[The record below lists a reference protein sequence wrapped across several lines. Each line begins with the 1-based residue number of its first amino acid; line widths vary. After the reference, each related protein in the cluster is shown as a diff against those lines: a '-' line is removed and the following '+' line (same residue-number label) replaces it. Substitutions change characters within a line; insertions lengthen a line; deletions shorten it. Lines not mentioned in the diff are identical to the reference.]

1 MSRKLLGIYPPFAP
15 EIQQKIVEILQPY
28 GGEAVFMPKE
38 IKDSERETY
47 VVGEIGEAEML
58 VTGSLSEAEFR
69 AAHNLRWLHVPFA
82 GINRLV
88 ENKALVE
95 SEVIVTNAAGVSS
108 KAIADQVLGYI
119 IMHSRSLVSQIQSQ
133 GRKEWQ
139 RTWWGSKLFELE
151 GRTVGI
157 VGHGRIGREIAI
169 RARTFGM
176 RVIATKTNLSG
187 EFPELDLVLSASD
200 LPRLLAESD
209 YVVIAAPLTPE
220 TRGLIGRTEL
230 EQMKRTGY
238 LINIARGLL
247 IKENELIE
255 ALQEKIIDGAALDV
269 FEVEPLPTTSPLW
282 ELPNVLITPH
292 SSGTFNN
299 FLERTLEFYCANLQ
313 RWLEGQPLQNIV
325 DKRRGY

>member
-1 MSRKLLGIYPPFAP
+1 MTRKLLGIFPHFAP
-15 EIQQKIVEILQPY
+15 EIQQKIQGILEPY
-28 GGEAVFMPKE
+28 GGQAVFMPKE
-38 IKDSERETY
+38 IKDPERESY

-58 VTGSLSEAEFR
+58 VTGSLSETEFH
-69 AAHNLRWLHVPFA
+69 AARNLRWLHVPFA

-88 ENKALVE
+88 ENRALVE
-95 SEVIVTNAAGVSS
+95 SDVIVTNAAGVSS
-108 KAIADQVLGYI
+108 KAIADQVLGYM
-119 IMHSRSLVSQIQSQ
+119 IMHSRGLVSQLQSQ
-133 GRKEWQ
+133 SRKEWQ
-139 RTWWGSKLFELE
+139 RTWFGSHLFELD

-169 RARTFGM
+169 RARAFGM
-176 RVIATKTNLSG
+176 RVIATKTRVAG
-187 EFPELDLVLSASD
+187 EFPELDLVLPSSE

-220 TRGLIGRTEL
+220 TRGLIGRAEL

-269 FEVEPLPTTSPLW
+269 FEVEPLPPTSPLW
-282 ELPNVLITPH
+282 ELPNVVITPH

-299 FLERTLEFYCANLQ
+299 FMEHTLEFYIENLK